1 MLHNI
6 ENSKRL
12 DFLLAIIFLQV
23 TIYISVIFNVNV
35 LRQVIGVLYLS
46 FVPGYLVVKLLKFR
60 FGALETLTF
69 SVGFS
74 VAFLMLVGLFL
85 NELGFMARILQPLS
99 TVPLLVTLNMFVL
112 ILAILAYFR
121 SEPPLLFN
129 EFSLGS
135 FKWAFPLTLPLVL
148 SVVGAMLVNVYND
161 NRVLL
166 IMILAVSLI
175 ATVLTLKNKFPSKIY
190 ALATFVIGIS
200 LLYHS
205 SLISRYLCSFGSDI
219 APEYYTFKY
228 TQMNGHYSSIPPSYW
243 GSGLG
248 RLNNMLSI
256 TVLPTIY
263 CNLLNLDS
271 TWVFK
276 LVFPL
281 IFAFVPLCLYCL
293 WRDGFGDK
301 HAFFS
306 AFFFMATF
314 TFYTELLGLNRQ
326 MIGELFFVLLFFVL
340 LNKNLGHFQRIFS
353 FIIFS
358 FGLVVSHYALAEIFL
373 FFIVFAWLCLI
384 IFKRRSNLTASMVA
398 LFFAIMFAWYIYT
411 SNASV
416 FESFIEFADNVY
428 RQLGDFFNLESR
440 GETVLR
446 GLGLENPPT
455 IWNAISR
462 VFAYITE
469 FLIVVGFIGLLLKR
483 RKADGDWGRFVLISE
498 AMGFLIAII
507 AVPGLAS
514 TMNMTRFYHVLLFL
528 LAPLCVSGGEFLVKL
543 ISKKERNYLV
553 SVLLLA
559 VLVPYFLFQSGFVY
573 EVVKAESWSIPLSAY
588 RMNGY
593 KLYYSSGYTDGWSVF
608 SAKWLSENVK
618 VSQVHVYA
626 DWASFEN
633 PLRIYGLVYG
643 GYIYPL
649 SNVTIIPDHG
659 IVYLNSL
666 NTIQGTVVAGAYLCN
681 SSELYFLSEMNLAYS
696 NGGSE
701 IYKKGSLIIQF

>member
-1 MLHNI
+1 MPQKI

-12 DFLLAIIFLQV
+12 DFLLAIIFLQAM
-23 TIYISVIFNVNV
+23 IYVSVIFNIVI
-35 LRQVIGVLYLS
+35 LRQVIGFLYFT
-46 FVPGYLVVKLLKFR
+46 FVPGYLIVKLLKFR
-60 FGALETLTF
+60 FGTLETLIF

-85 NELGFMARILQPLS
+85 NELGFMAGILQPLS
-99 TVPLLVTLNMFVL
+99 TVPLLITLNMTVL
-112 ILAILAYFR
+112 VIAVLTYFK
-121 SEPPLLFN
+121 SEPPALFD

-135 FKWAFPLTLPLVL
+135 VKWAFPLMLPLGF
-148 SVVGAMLVNVYND
+148 SVVGTMLVNVYSD

-166 IMILAVSLI
+166 VMILAVSLI
-175 ATVLTLKNKFPSKIY
+175 TAVLMLKNKFPSKIY
-190 ALATFVIGIS
+190 AFVIFIIGIS

-228 TQMNGHYSSIPPSYW
+228 TQMNGRWSSTPPSYW

-293 WRDGFGDK
+293 WREGFGDK
-301 HAFFS
+301 YAFFS

-326 MIGELFFVLLFFVL
+326 MIGELFLVLLFFVL
-340 LNKNLGHFQRIFS
+340 LNKNMGRFQRIFS
-353 FIIFS
+353 FTIFS

-373 FFIVFAWLCLI
+373 FFIVFAGLCLL
-384 IFKRRSNLTASMVA
+384 IFKRRSNLTASMAA

-416 FESFIEFADNVY
+416 FESFLEFADNVY

-446 GLGLENPPT
+446 GLGLEPPPT

-469 FLIVVGFIGLLLKR
+469 FLIVVGFVGLLLKR
-483 RKADGDWGRFVLISE
+483 RKADGDWGSFVLISE

-507 AVPGLAS
+507 VVPGLAS
-514 TMNMTRFYHVLLFL
+514 TMGMMRFYHVLLFL
-528 LAPLCVSGGEFLVKL
+528 LAPLCVLGGEFLVKL
-543 ISKKERNYLV
+543 ISRKERNYLV

-573 EVVKAESWSIPLSAY
+573 EVVKAESWSISLSAY
-588 RMNGY
+588 RMSGY
-593 KLYYSSGYTDGWSVF
+593 KLYYRSGYTDGWSVF
-608 SAKWLSENVK
+608 SARWLFENMK
-618 VSQVHVYA
+618 ISRLQVFA

-649 SNVTIIPDHG
+649 SNVTIISGHG

-666 NTIQGTVVAGAYLCN
+666 NTIQGTVVTGAHLCN
-681 SSELYFLSEMNLAYS
+681 SSELSFLKGMNFVYT

-701 IYKKGSLIIQF
+701 LYKNIP